1 MIVDFFDMIVLVLN
15 EFTTIL
21 SYFGSVKS
29 MMESIISNIQ
39 SFNVIGAIGPY
50 FGTIRYIA
58 GDTIYLTLA
67 RSLQIGLFI
76 VLVKS
81 LYELVTIIITQLKV
95 QKPLSWLKTLLI
107 K

>member
-1 MIVDFFDMIVLVLN
+1 MIIDFFDMIKLVLN
-15 EFTTIL
+15 EFSTIL

-29 MMESIISNIQ
+29 MMQSIISNIQ
-39 SFNVIGAIGPY
+39 TFNVIGAISPY

-81 LYELVTIIITQLKV
+81 LYELVSVIINQLRV
-95 QKPLSWLKTLLI
+95 QKPLSFLKTFLKL
-107 K
+107 

>member
-21 SYFGSVKS
+21 SYFGSVKL

-50 FGTIRYIA
+50 FGTIRYVA
-58 GDTIYLTLA
+58 GDTIYLTLV

-95 QKPLSWLKTLLI
+95 QKPLSFLKTFLKL
-107 K
+107 